1 MSLTQLTIPGRLTPH
16 GRLLRMP
23 WRERLKLK
31 NELLQEVWA
40 ETFDKISHTEII
52 KPKRYRLNIMVYQPT
67 RRMDKDNLYASCKLL
82 IDALR
87 KLGLIYNDS
96 PRWLDLD
103 IQQDLDH
110 DNPRVEIDIT
120 ELKPQG

>member
-1 MSLTQLTIPGRLTPH
+1 MF
-16 GRLLRMP
+16 

-31 NELLQEVWA
+31 NELLKEIWA
-40 ETFDKISHTEII
+40 ETFDKVNHKEIT
-52 KPKRYRLNIMVYQPT
+52 KPRRYQLNIMVYQPT
-67 RRMDKDNLYASCKLL
+67 RRFDKDNLYASCKLI

-87 KLGLIYNDS
+87 KLSLIYNDS
-96 PRWLDLD
+96 PKWLDLD

-120 ELKPQG
+120 ELKLKS